1 MGKKVTVQYRELKAE
16 GPLQGMELKD
26 MLVDVLRRRGESHV
40 LGENARLRIIDLDQ
54 DGSYVILNK
63 VSPPET
69 WDGAVFC
76 GQLIH
81 LQAGADIQAVM
92 QSLEEDTD
100 EYLLQSISVGPAARV
115 LKGVLYFAVN
125 KNHVGL
131 IEGHAVKGL
140 ILERYLTALFQ
151 KAAELEPGQ
160 NVVLKGLFT
169 ADGEKSLTEFS
180 DLTIS
185 AKPKYSQVGDTAQII
200 DNERQAGQARDEGH
214 TVFDVLE
221 LMGWPNEALERLEQE
236 IPAGGRIEGLFRV
249 FIKSKRNKV
258 RIPRVAVNEALR
270 NFDPAELGLQG
281 DGREK
286 GGMVKLTITKDV
298 RTEGSLLDP
307 EDAMLKIIEALKEWA
322 TAGKIDC
329 RFDA

>member
-1 MGKKVTVQYRELKAE
+1 
-16 GPLQGMELKD
+16 MELKD
-26 MLVDVLRRRGESHV
+26 MLVDVLRRRGEHHA

-63 VSPPET
+63 VSPPAT

-81 LQAGADIQAVM
+81 LQAGTDIQAVM
-92 QSLEEDTD
+92 QSLDEDTD
-100 EYLLQSISVGPAARV
+100 EFLLQNIDVGPAARV

-131 IEGHAVKGL
+131 IEGHSVKGL
-140 ILERYLTALFQ
+140 ILERYLTSLFQ
-151 KAAELEPGQ
+151 NAGELEPGQ
-160 NVVLKGLFT
+160 RVILTGQFSAAGEKGL
-169 ADGEKSLTEFS
+169 TELS

-185 AKPKYSQVGDTAQII
+185 AKPKYAAVQDGPVVVDE
-200 DNERQAGQARDEGH
+200 ERQAGHARDEGH
-214 TVFDVLE
+214 TVFDVLR

-236 IPAGGRIEGLFRV
+236 IPAGGRIEGLFKV
-249 FIKSKRNKV
+249 FIKSKRSKV

-286 GGMVKLTITKDV
+286 GGMVKLSVIKDV
-298 RTEGSLLDP
+298 KTEGSLLDP
-307 EDAMLKIIEALKEWA
+307 EDAMLKIVEALKEWA
-322 TAGKIDC
+322 VSGKIDC
-329 RFDA
+329 RFEA